1 MAKRQNPMPGNLD
14 FDVIYEDEFILVIN
28 KPSGLLTIPDG
39 YHPENPCLKNL
50 LSSQFS
56 TVFTVHRLDK
66 DTSGILIFARTVEVH
81 KALNYQ
87 FENRIIKK
95 EYRAIAIASQIEW
108 QEFTC
113 TLPLRVN
120 GDRSHRTIVDQIN
133 GKPAGTIFRKITS
146 FEESYYL
153 SVILLS
159 GYTHQIRSHA
169 AAIAMPL
176 LSDPLYHHES
186 IPRSDQVRADIIQ
199 RVALHAFSLS
209 FEHPKLKEKMEFS
222 AKIPPDFHYA
232 LQTLSLI

>member
-1 MAKRQNPMPGNLD
+1 MPGNFD
-14 FDVIYEDEFILVIN
+14 FNVIYEDEFILVIN

-39 YHPENPCLKNL
+39 YSPEIPCLKNL
-50 LSSQFS
+50 LSSQFG

-66 DTSGILIFARTVEVH
+66 DTSGILIFARTLDAH
-81 KALNYQ
+81 KTLNYQ
-87 FENRIIKK
+87 FENKIVKK
-95 EYRAIAIASQIEW
+95 EYRAIAISRQIDW
-108 QEFTC
+108 QELTC

-133 GKPAGTIFRKITS
+133 GKPAGTIFRHLAS
-146 FEESYYL
+146 FEDSHFL

-176 LSDPLYHHES
+176 LSDPLYHHKS
-186 IPRSDQVRADIIQ
+186 IPRNVQIRADIIQ
-199 RVALHAFSLS
+199 RVALHAFSLC
-209 FEHPKLKEKMEFS
+209 FEHPILKEKMVFTAE
-222 AKIPPDFHYA
+222 IPPDFHYA